1 MSCLSFICFQQLVL
15 INYIVQFVW
24 KRDVNTKKNFISV
37 IQSEGAISYEC
48 FKRCERKIQKK
59 NIPRFV
65 GKKLCNENAFHG
77 LSCVGCNL
85 NTYKHHS
92 VINHLHSM
100 YTCAAYN
107 QVYYVRNN
115 QNLQRMFFSIK
126 AFHMNRIFGASS
138 LLISMEWS
146 GFRFLR
152 IDKNFNFCIAF
163 RLLFVNWFKAHVS
176 R

>member
-1 MSCLSFICFQQLVL
+1 MWKINIFSINRFVSLWIIVDFILLYDTLV
-15 INYIVQFVW
+15 IYCC
-24 KRDVNTKKNFISV
+24 SV
-37 IQSEGAISYEC
+37 ENIIG
-48 FKRCERKIQKK
+48 RKIQKR

-65 GKKLCNENAFHG
+65 GKKLCHENAFHG

-100 YTCAAYN
+100 YTCAACN

-126 AFHMNRIFGASS
+126 GFHMNRIFGASR

-146 GFRFLR
+146 RFRFLR